1 MLLPLGL
8 AVLAEGV
15 ETAAQL
21 ECLRQRGCDAYQGY
35 LFSRPL
41 PVVEFTALLQAQ
53 AQAQARA

>member
-1 MLLPLGL
+1 M
-8 AVLAEGV
+8 LAEGV

-41 PVVEFTALLQAQ
+41 PAAEFTALLQAQ
-53 AQAQARA
+53 APVPA